1 MNINPNISNMMNPT
15 GGVTYT
21 DFVKNAQNHGM
32 QQSNGIKS
40 QSEEEQNRELSDSVS
55 ISFSSPTE
63 ETSETGKSKE
73 NEKSNSAS
81 NTGNTKGTEQTQ
93 NAGQAK
99 NSSGTEE
106 TKTSSTPVNLGS
118 SSLPTADELDFDAGM
133 PGSNVSTC
141 TDLVPVTNGPG
152 TAIVPV
158 DGGSGNGGSGTTDLV
173 PVTDGPGTDLVPVSD
188 STTAVVP
195 VADDVE
201 VVEGEIVEDN
211 PETTETNT
219 SGTTEETSNASTSE
233 TQQNQEFDPI
243 EFMNALK
250 EQQAKWEEIDKIWME
265 MITAREKHMA
275 EMWKLMMDTQNSI
288 NEIMQQTIQAQAA
301 SEQAI
306 FRGWCDVIAGP
317 HR

>member
-1 MNINPNISNMMNPT
+1 MIVNSNISNMMSPT
-15 GGVTYT
+15 GGVTYS
-21 DFVKNAQNHGM
+21 DFIKNAQNHGM

-63 ETSETGKSKE
+63 ETSETEKSKE
-73 NEKSNSAS
+73 NGKSSSAS
-81 NTGNTKGTEQTQ
+81 NTGNAKETDQAQDKGKTQSTGNTQ
-93 NAGQAK
+93 N
-99 NSSGTEE
+99 SSDTKE
-106 TKTSSTPVNLGS
+106 TKTPVNLS
-118 SSLPTADELDFDAGM
+118 SPSLPTADELDFGAGM
-133 PGSNVSTC
+133 PGCNVSSESESESTA
-141 TDLVPVTNGPG
+141 LVPVNDGPG

-158 DGGSGNGGSGTTDLV
+158 SDSSTAIV
-173 PVTDGPGTDLVPVSD
+173 PVTE
-188 STTAVVP
+188 
-195 VADDVE
+195 DVE
-201 VVEGEIVEDN
+201 VVEGEVVDDES
-211 PETTETNT
+211 ETTETNT
-219 SGTTEETSNASTSE
+219 STTEETSSANTSE
-233 TQQNQEFDPI
+233 TQQNQEFDPV

-250 EQQAKWEEIDKIWME
+250 EQQAKWEEIDAIWME